1 MPKAHPIT
9 FPDLGR
15 LLAALGERLRLAR
28 LRRNYSAATVATRA
42 GLARATLY
50 RVERGDPSASM
61 AAYATVLRVLGLHAD
76 FDLIARDDVLGR
88 KLQDLQLPT
97 RRRASSRSAA
107 PVDRASKPQP

>member
-1 MPKAHPIT
+1 MGKAHPTI

-15 LLAALGERLRLAR
+15 HLAALAERLRLAR

-50 RVERGDPSASM
+50 RVERGDPSVSM
-61 AAYATVLRVLGLHAD
+61 AAYASVLRVLGLHAD
-76 FDLIARDDVLGR
+76 IDLLARDDALGR

-97 RRRASSRSAA
+97 RRRATSRSPA
-107 PVDRASKPQP
+107 PPHRAPESRP